1 VSDLSN
7 ITIVCDCLPHHDW
20 MSFASWYS
28 LGKRLPDARVSL
40 ECRHCH
46 LFAWAR
52 RLGVPIKS
60 AAPGFR
66 IAPTVIA
73 VRDFEEDESI
83 SSSKSDVQTCFVDY
97 SDGCGNFV
105 VGDWINNGK
114 VPFLNAA
121 KRFGTGSLTVNEMA
135 ILSVWEQCHN
145 LYLHAGG
152 Q

>member
-1 VSDLSN
+1 VSDLSD
-7 ITIVCDCLPHHDW
+7 IVIVCDCLPCHDW
-20 MSFASWYS
+20 MAFASWYS
-28 LGKRLPDARVSL
+28 LGKRLPDSKVSL

-60 AAPGFR
+60 SAQGFR
-66 IAPTVIA
+66 ISPTVMA

-83 SSSKSDVQTCFVDY
+83 SPSKGEVQTCLVDY
-97 SDGCGNFV
+97 SCGCGNFV
-105 VGDWINNGK
+105 VADWINNSK
-114 VPFLNAA
+114 VPFLNAV
-121 KRFGTGSLTVNEMA
+121 KRFGNGSLTVNEMA
-135 ILSVWEQCHN
+135 ILNVWEQCHN